1 MRRVLLGVRAVKEAL
16 AAHAHSIAVVYV
28 HEEGARGALRDI
40 VNDAKNRG
48 VAVELKPMDEL
59 NALAEGDRHQG
70 VIGLS
75 GEDFAYAS
83 FDELLDRAVALGPSG
98 LIVALDEVTDPHNFG
113 AIVRSAVAF
122 GATGIVTMKDRASPV
137 TPTVVRA
144 SAGATEHATI
154 ARVTNLSRALDAARE
169 RGLWTVGLDA
179 EGSASLAATDLTVPC
194 VVVVGSEGRGLRRLV
209 RERCD
214 VLAKIPMAGPIA
226 SLNASVAAAITLY
239 EVTRQRSLAASR

>member
-1 MRRVLLGVRAVKEAL
+1 MRRVLLGVRAVREAL
-16 AAHAHSIAVVYV
+16 AAHAQSIAVIYV
-28 HEEGARGALRDI
+28 HEEGARGALRD
-40 VNDAKNRG
+40 VVTDAKNRG
-48 VAVELKPMDEL
+48 VSIEFKPMEEL

-83 FDELLDRAVALGPSG
+83 FDELLDRTVAASPSG
-98 LIVALDEVTDPHNFG
+98 FLVALDE
-113 AIVRSAVAF
+113 
-122 GATGIVTMKDRASPV
+122 TGIVTMKDRAAPV

-144 SAGATEHATI
+144 SAGATEHAAI

-179 EGSASLAATDLTVPC
+179 EGSATLAATDLTVPC

-214 VLAKIPMAGPIA
+214 VLAKIPMSGPIA

-239 EVTRQRSLAASR
+239 ELTRQRAVAAAR